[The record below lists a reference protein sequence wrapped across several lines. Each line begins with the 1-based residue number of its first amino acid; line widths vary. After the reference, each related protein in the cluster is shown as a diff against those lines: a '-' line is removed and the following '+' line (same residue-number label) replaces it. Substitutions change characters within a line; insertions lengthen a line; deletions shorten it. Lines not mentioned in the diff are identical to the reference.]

1 MPQVPTRHWSLL
13 SYISVDNDLS
23 ILGKE
28 DVNEMCQVGATTD
41 SHIAVQLDTR
51 GNSGVQ
57 RIEISKKDFTGKAYR
72 QVLENLDET
81 ASGQSKVLRSFL
93 NWGINRCHAKNR
105 ILVLGGHGSGFKTLE
120 RDVLREELGTG
131 LRIADLA
138 LTLAQEGLDKPD
150 HKLGILGFD
159 ACLMNL
165 LEIAHKLVPFAN
177 YMIASQAREP
187 GNGWPYNVVL
197 QALGEKLTPANL
209 SDKIVKGYA
218 DYYLNLGKSNITL
231 SVIDLQKV
239 TDVMHALDEL
249 GASLIHEDPS
259 VIQSIKKQTPAY
271 TYEDHVDI
279 VSFCSLVQQNLR
291 LAPQTRKTARE
302 LSSAASL
309 AVTSNHTEGREVQG
323 SHGLSFWFPTKPSVY
338 DHVSRNRYKAL
349 VDPFTQWLEYLDF
362 FHKE

>member
-120 RDVLREELGTG
+120 RDVLRVPRHLGP
-131 LRIADLA
+131 DLH
-138 LTLAQEGLDKPD
+138 Q
-150 HKLGILGFD
+150 
-159 ACLMNL
+159 L
-165 LEIAHKLVPFAN
+165 L
-177 YMIASQAREP
+177 
-187 GNGWPYNVVL
+187 L
-197 QALGEKLTPANL
+197 QRR
-209 SDKIVKGYA
+209 
-218 DYYLNLGKSNITL
+218 
-231 SVIDLQKV
+231 Q
-239 TDVMHALDEL
+239 
-249 GASLIHEDPS
+249 
-259 VIQSIKKQTPAY
+259 
-271 TYEDHVDI
+271 
-279 VSFCSLVQQNLR
+279 
-291 LAPQTRKTARE
+291 
-302 LSSAASL
+302 
-309 AVTSNHTEGREVQG
+309 
-323 SHGLSFWFPTKPSVY
+323 
-338 DHVSRNRYKAL
+338 
-349 VDPFTQWLEYLDF
+349 
-362 FHKE
+362 